1 MMATPL
7 TISFQGAAR
16 TVTGSRHL
24 ISFGERRW
32 LFDCGLYQGHRD
44 EAERV
49 NRSFAF
55 RPEELDAV
63 VVSHAHL
70 DHTGNLPTLTA
81 QGYRGAIHATEA
93 TAQLS
98 RFMLADSAFLQERDV
113 DHVNRHRAGKPARR
127 PLYSVADAEHT
138 VSRFAVHRYH
148 EPWSLFD
155 GVEVRYFDAG
165 HILGSALTTF
175 EFRHGGRTLRLGM
188 SGDLGRPGRPILRD
202 PEVHPGVEVLVLEST
217 YGDRFHTPADATERA
232 LAEIVQRTAARGG
245 RLLVPAFAV
254 GRTQELVATFHELCE
269 RGQVPDLPI
278 YVDSP
283 MARDATGVF
292 VRHPECFDDET
303 RRRFEQGQGA
313 PFGFG
318 RLRYVATADESRA
331 LNDLDG
337 PCIILAGSGMC
348 EGGRIVHHLRHGL
361 GNARNTVLFVGFQ
374 AEGTLG
380 RRLRDGAESVS
391 LFGEPLRVR
400 AEIQALDGFSAHAD
414 QGELLAWVSRLDP
427 VPRRIFLVHGEPG
440 PAETLA
446 RVLGARL
453 GVEVR
458 VPERGEEVALW
469 N

>member
-1 MMATPL
+1 MTLPL
-7 TISFQGAAR
+7 TLCFQGAAR

-44 EAERV
+44 EADCV
-49 NRSFAF
+49 NRNFAF

-70 DHTGNLPTLTA
+70 DHTGNLPTLVA
-81 QGYRGAIHATEA
+81 QGYRGPIHATEA
-93 TAQLS
+93 SAQLS

-113 DHVNRHRAGKPARR
+113 EHVNRHAAGKPARR
-127 PLYSVADAEHT
+127 PLYAMADVEHT

-148 EPWSLFD
+148 EPWSLFE

-175 EFRHGGRTLRLGM
+175 EFKHGGRRLRLGM
-188 SGDLGRPGRPILRD
+188 SGDLGRPDRPILRD

-217 YGDRFHTPADATERA
+217 YGDRLHTPAEATERA
-232 LAEIVQRTAARGG
+232 LVEIVQRTVGRGG

-254 GRTQELVATFHELCE
+254 GRTQELLATLHELSE
-269 RGQVPDLPI
+269 RGQIPDLPI

-283 MARDATGVF
+283 MAQEATGVF
-292 VRHPECFDDET
+292 VRHPECFDEET
-303 RRRFEQGQGA
+303 RRSFGQEQGA
-313 PFGFG
+313 PFGFR

-331 LNDLDG
+331 LNDLDR
-337 PCIILAGSGMC
+337 PCIILAASGMC
-348 EGGRIVHHLRHGL
+348 EGGRIVHHLQHGL
-361 GNARNTVLFVGFQ
+361 GNARNTVMFVGFQ
-374 AEGTLG
+374 AQGTLG
-380 RRLRDGAESVS
+380 RRLRDGAERVN
-391 LFGEPLRVR
+391 LFGEPMRVR

-414 QGELLAWVSRLDP
+414 QGELVAWVARLDP
-427 VPRRIFLVHGEPG
+427 APRRIFLVHGEPG
-440 PAETLA
+440 PAEALA
-446 RVLGARL
+446 HVLETRLGA
-453 GVEVR
+453 EVR

-469 N
+469 S